1 MKSILYVGAT
11 LMIGASIYGFVD
23 YKQTQNKKEFKEM
36 FVEEKGKVPAVVSD
50 NKLTKQVAKEE
61 TASPERQSKNRING
75 KNKKV
80 VIEKQ
85 AVGNDETIISIKP
98 IAEDERIASK
108 ETKEIEKSAVDLKP
122 SNESG
127 VEKKV
132 KKKRKLSTKLFSRGA
147 LDERYTEPKEEVKKV
162 KN

>member
-23 YKQTQNKKEFKEM
+23 YKQTQNKKEFKKM
-36 FVEEKGKVPAVVSD
+36 FVEEKEKVPAVVAD
-50 NKLTKQVAKEE
+50 NKLTGSTVKKEAE
-61 TASPERQSKNRING
+61 SPERKSKDRIAS

-80 VIEKQ
+80 VTQKQ
-85 AVGNDETIISIKP
+85 VVDNDEAIFSIKP

-108 ETKEIEKSAVDLKP
+108 ETNEIEKSSVDLKP
-122 SNESG
+122 SKESG

>member
-36 FVEEKGKVPAVVSD
+36 FVEEKEKVPAVVAD

-61 TASPERQSKNRING
+61 IVSSDRQSKDRITS

-80 VIEKQ
+80 VAEKHV
-85 AVGNDETIISIKP
+85 VGNDEAIISIKP
-98 IAEDERIASK
+98 IAEDERITSKASR
-108 ETKEIEKSAVDLKP
+108 EIEKSSVDLKP
-122 SNESG
+122 SKESG